1 MASYLTMLDHLN
13 TSLLTQYALIKSHPL
28 FFGKMGDIH
37 RNIFPEQSVHFLQG
51 QPFRLGE
58 VNPNDN
64 DRNRRQDRKD
74 DVVLPP
80 NGSEGSRR
88 RTGEDDSREEQAA
101 DADGGASSAEMT
113 REDLGAEDVRRGVD
127 ADAEESDVDE
137 EERDGCRL
145 AGFVGRVLID
155 GEEPHFHDE
164 GYEATSEADD

>member
-1 MASYLTMLDHLN
+1 MLDHFD
-13 TSLLTQYALIKSHPL
+13 TSLLTQYALIKCHPL
-28 FFGKMGDIH
+28 FFGEVRDIN
-37 RNIFPEQSVHFLQG
+37 RNIFPKQSIHFLQR

-58 VNPNDN
+58 VNPNDH

-80 NGSEGSRR
+80 NGSERSRR
-88 RTGEDDSREEQAA
+88 RTSEDDRREEQAA

-137 EERDGCRL
+137 EERYRCRL

-155 GEEPHFHDE
+155 GEQPHFHDE